1 MIVARV
7 ILSWVAPRGGG
18 VVGRYLYDM
27 TEPVLGFCRRIFPFG
42 RRIGLDFSPIIAII
56 LLELLEMLIR
66 FLFFGF

>member
-27 TEPVLGFCRRIFPFG
+27 TEPVLSLC

-56 LLELLEMLIR
+56 LLELVEILIR
-66 FLFFGF
+66 YLIFGF